1 MEHQQ
6 ESMLPLVLIADDDDQ
21 LRLLVRKALERSH
34 FRTCEAEDGAQA
46 LKLFEAHRPD
56 IVILDIVMPVMDGL
70 TACSVLR
77 KSAGGR
83 RVPVLIMTG
92 KDETDSIAKAYEH
105 GATDFISKPLSIAD
119 LIQRI
124 RYMLRGSSQT
134 DALLR
139 SEARLELA
147 QRVAKIGNWEWH
159 PQSNTFRA
167 SSEFCRLIGISA
179 DEFEGALESFLRV
192 VHPDDR
198 VQTETVIQNIVEA
211 GSPCE
216 MNLRLSLLDGSDLT
230 IELQAEAGFDDKQRS
245 PIVIG
250 TVQDISERKRFERE
264 THRLAYFDS
273 VTGLPNRRLFKDR
286 LAQALSYARRYKT
299 KLATM
304 FVDLDRFKVINDTLG
319 HNIGDMLLK
328 SVADRLMESVRYS
341 DSIGRIVKQDV
352 MNDVARLGG
361 DEFTVLLTKVHDMQ
375 DAGKIARRMLESL
388 ARPFLI
394 NGRELFVTASI
405 GIANYPADGDSIEQ
419 LLERADSAMYHAKKQ
434 GRNNYQ
440 FYSDIT
446 NAEEKK
452 RLALESEL
460 RQAIQREEFV
470 VHYQPCLDLRTGRI
484 VAAEALVRWQHPQ
497 RGLLGPGEFLATAA
511 DTGMIR
517 PIDEWMVKNV
527 CKQNV
532 LWQSQGMA
540 SIRTSMNVSNSFFH
554 GNSMLKIVEDVFGV
568 TGIDPGCVELEFTES
583 VVMRN
588 WDSSIG
594 MLQRLKAMGVQLSL
608 DDFGAGLSSLTYL
621 QRMPVNLVKMD
632 RTLLIGSGAVSE
644 LPTMVKAIIAMAHGL
659 ELQAMAK
666 GVERTEQK
674 ACLIAEACDQAQGY
688 LFGRP
693 MPAAEFAALVA
704 LSTLPKA
711 S

>member
-1 MEHQQ
+1 
-6 ESMLPLVLIADDDDQ
+6 
-21 LRLLVRKALERSH
+21 
-34 FRTCEAEDGAQA
+34 
-46 LKLFEAHRPD
+46 
-56 IVILDIVMPVMDGL
+56 
-70 TACSVLR
+70 
-77 KSAGGR
+77 
-83 RVPVLIMTG
+83 
-92 KDETDSIAKAYEH
+92 
-105 GATDFISKPLSIAD
+105 
-119 LIQRI
+119 
-124 RYMLRGSSQT
+124 
-134 DALLR
+134 
-139 SEARLELA
+139 
-147 QRVAKIGNWEWH
+147 
-159 PQSNTFRA
+159 
-167 SSEFCRLIGISA
+167 
-179 DEFEGALESFLRV
+179 
-192 VHPDDR
+192 
-198 VQTETVIQNIVEA
+198 
-211 GSPCE
+211 
-216 MNLRLSLLDGSDLT
+216 
-230 IELQAEAGFDDKQRS
+230 
-245 PIVIG
+245 
-250 TVQDISERKRFERE
+250 
-264 THRLAYFDS
+264 
-273 VTGLPNRRLFKDR
+273 
-286 LAQALSYARRYKT
+286 
-299 KLATM
+299 
-304 FVDLDRFKVINDTLG
+304 
-319 HNIGDMLLK
+319 
-328 SVADRLMESVRYS
+328 
-341 DSIGRIVKQDV
+341 
-352 MNDVARLGG
+352 
-361 DEFTVLLTKVHDMQ
+361 MQ

-470 VHYQPCLDLRTGRI
+470 VHYQPCVDLRTGRI

-517 PIDEWMVKNV
+517 PIDEWMLKNV

-540 SIRTSMNVSNSFFH
+540 SIRTSMNVSNSLFH

-608 DDFGAGLSSLTYL
+608 DDFGTGLSSLTYL

-632 RTLLIGSGAVSE
+632 RTLLIGGGAVSE

-659 ELQAMAK
+659 ELQVMAK
-666 GVERTEQK
+666 GVEHTEQK